1 MHHRLQNLLRSSAS
15 LAARRIAGAVFL
27 LVCAA
32 PRLAPAASCSL
43 AGTWAV
49 SYEVP
54 LNWRLNAGLEG
65 GRGPLWVG
73 GVIERAEVGP
83 GRYVDNLRVC
93 ARHAPVTR
101 TLSLYGGERYGS
113 VLDVAGTDPEAL
125 PSAMGA
131 LQLDEA
137 GTHFVAQ
144 PLVVSYGMAQETDQA
159 PFPRSLAE
167 AQKLAASRAGDGRP
181 GVRLS
186 ARTDGGLSLPPT
198 NARGSRRAVT
208 FDALLRDAWHAHGQ
222 VVNCDALSGEVTVP
236 ELDGKPGV
244 QGFIVGC
251 TVAGGGDCERRELGL
266 INAFAPNFRPEPGSV
281 HMVRIQDGGGCAEAL
296 GALLP

>member
-1 MHHRLQNLLRSSAS
+1 MHHRPHTTARPTLCLTTRW
-15 LAARRIAGAVFL
+15 AACAVFL
-27 LVCAA
+27 LACVA
-32 PRLAPAASCSL
+32 PRLAPAAACSL

-54 LNWRLNAGLEG
+54 LHWRFNAGLEG
-65 GRGPLWVG
+65 GQGPLWVG

-83 GRYVDNLRVC
+83 GRYVDVLRVC

-113 VLDVAGTDPEAL
+113 VLDVAGTDVEAL

-144 PLVVSYGMAQETDQA
+144 PLVVSYGMASGTEA
-159 PFPRSLAE
+159 GPFPRSGAE
-167 AQKLAASRAGDGRP
+167 AQKLAAPRASDGRT

-186 ARTDGGLSLPPT
+186 ARTDDGLSLPPT
-198 NARGSRRAVT
+198 NARRSRRAVT
-208 FDALLRDAWHAHGQ
+208 FDAVLRDAWHAHGQ
-222 VVNCDALSGEVTVP
+222 VVDCDALSGEATVP
-236 ELDGKPGV
+236 ELDGKSGV

-266 INAFAPNFRPEPGSV
+266 INAFAPSFRPEPGSV
-281 HMVRIQDGGGCAEAL
+281 HMVRLQDGAGCAEAL
-296 GALLP
+296 GVLLP